1 VTGAPKKRLA
11 AGGPIAI
18 APPAAPPQPDRR
30 TTEMPK
36 FKEGDRIMLEAVIVA
51 TADDGY
57 TVRIIE
63 SGQDSQTHHL
73 LRVGLGIEENAVLKP

>member
-1 VTGAPKKRLA
+1 
-11 AGGPIAI
+11 
-18 APPAAPPQPDRR
+18 
-30 TTEMPK
+30 MPK

-73 LRVGLGIEENAVLKP
+73 LRVGWGSKKTPSSNRNRDSWLVVPCTKT